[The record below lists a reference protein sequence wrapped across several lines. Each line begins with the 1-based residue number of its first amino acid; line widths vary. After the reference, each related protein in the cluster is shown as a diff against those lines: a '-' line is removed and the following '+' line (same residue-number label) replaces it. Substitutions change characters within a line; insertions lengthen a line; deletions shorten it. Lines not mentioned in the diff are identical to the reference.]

1 MVVAAVHVLPVV
13 AASFH
18 GHPDEARREM
28 VVMVVAVRV
37 SLMVRCLVVVE
48 CPPHRCLRLV
58 EGVVHVSPE
67 SLFRH
72 SQRRLPPNVPECRSR
87 RRCLSSPWRASECD
101 CLQVLLQWASVE
113 GESETV
119 SLIRRTE

>member
-28 VVMVVAVRV
+28 VVVVVAVRMP
-37 SLMVRCLVVVE
+37 LMVRCRVVVE
-48 CPPHRCLRLV
+48 CQPHRCLRLV

-72 SQRRLPPNVPECRSR
+72 SQRRLPPYVPECRSR